1 MAKQKQNN
9 ALEKTLTKNKR
20 FKIKNS
26 DDIERIKREN
36 NKDKSI

>member
-1 MAKQKQNN
+1 MHLKKHSNKPQ
-9 ALEKTLTKNKR
+9 NKR

-36 NKDKSI
+36 NKDKSVYNYND